1 MTDIKSPLTDDEA
14 TVLQIAAQGMTIGAI
29 GRWAGAVESL
39 LTRGLLKD
47 MSGDKFNCVITDAGR
62 SAMDGQEAEDD
73 RALGKA
79 VDRALGKA
87 VDRMRETAIAQRSI
101 QEMAEQCAQVLVKV
115 AEASSVVTGDAKDI
129 AAKNWSKLI
138 LDRALSL
145 LR

>member
-73 RALGKA
+73 RALGN
-79 VDRALGKA
+79 A
-87 VDRMRETAIAQRSI
+87 VDRMREMAIAQRSI
-101 QEMAEQCAQVLVKV
+101 QEMSEQCAQVLVKI
-115 AEASSVVTGDAKDI
+115 AEASSVVTGDAKDV
-129 AAKNWSKLI
+129 AAKNWVKVI
-138 LDRALSL
+138 LTRALGL